1 MEPLRLYNAAGLPV
15 EAANYNIIYT
25 AELVPEPCPIRIY
38 PGKKYVQVRRKQY
51 SVSDLCDFPL
61 TNIRNH

>member
-25 AELVPEPCPIRIY
+25 AELVPGTCLIRTY
-38 PGKKYVQVRRKQY
+38 PGKKYIQVRQNNTPFQIY
-51 SVSDLCDFPL
+51 VIS
-61 TNIRNH
+61 H